1 MSFFG
6 ELAMLATKVDVSEY
20 KFRFASLLTLSMIL
34 ICGISFRA
42 ASAVFGGRG
51 TMLKTISGF
60 CFVSLGFILIRL
72 LELPAMLVR
81 YKTILTQSVAF
92 ERDVSLEITQNIMNG
107 DVSSTSNWLVTI
119 GYVVLAY
126 WTFRMLRIVENLSV
140 LRAISASVV
149 GLVII
154 GAAVHY
160 VQNPIVEMLVLSGKP

>member
-1 MSFFG
+1 
-6 ELAMLATKVDVSEY
+6 MLATKVDVTEY
-20 KFRFASLLTLSMIL
+20 KFRFASLLTLSMII

-81 YKTILTQSVAF
+81 YETLLTQSAAF
-92 ERDVSLEITQNIMNG
+92 ERDVSVEITQNIMNG

-126 WTFRMLRIVENLSV
+126 WTFRMLRIVENLSAP
-140 LRAISASVV
+140 RALFASAL
-149 GLVII
+149 GLLLI

-160 VQNPIVEMLVLSGKP
+160 IQNPLVEMLVLAGKT